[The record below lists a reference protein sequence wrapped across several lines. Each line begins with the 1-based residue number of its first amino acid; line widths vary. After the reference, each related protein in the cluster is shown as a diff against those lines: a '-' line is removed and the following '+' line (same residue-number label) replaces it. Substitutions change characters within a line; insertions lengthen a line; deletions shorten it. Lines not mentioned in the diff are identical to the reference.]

1 MEKFTIDR
9 LMCYM
14 RKLDR
19 DVAISFTRKTS
30 PAPVPTIS
38 LTLRTDVVVIQHI
51 LFHILDADLGKAS
64 FAQQLLR
71 LVSAPHCSET
81 LTTEGQ

>member
-1 MEKFTIDR
+1 MLHAEARARCRHR
-9 LMCYM
+9 LHPENQP
-14 RKLDR
+14 L
-19 DVAISFTRKTS
+19 T
-30 PAPVPTIS
+30 APVQTLS